1 MNLMRGR
8 ARAIWMAGLM
18 LIASPVIAR
27 PQAAPTLDDGAS
39 QLPAQDQPAPSDV
52 TRQDP
57 EPVADPPK
65 PLGTPS
71 AEAWQVI
78 NWVLATRDNNEK
90 PFMVID
96 KVAAEVFLF
105 DAKGEAIGASPALVG
120 MSVGDEATPGVADRE
135 LAHIPPKDRKTPAG
149 RFIAKFG
156 YAYGGRNVLWVDY
169 PSATS
174 LHAVMTIRNQH
185 RAERLKSPTPGDNRI
200 TYGCINVPK
209 DFYDHHVRPLFKG
222 TSGVVY
228 ILPETKSLNEVFLAM
243 PPAPQAAAAVQT
255 SANRR

>member
-1 MNLMRGR
+1 
-8 ARAIWMAGLM
+8 MAGLM
-18 LIASPVIAR
+18 LVASPAIAR
-27 PQAAPTLDDGAS
+27 PQAAPTDDDAAS
-39 QLPAQDQPAPSDV
+39 QIPAQDQPSPD
-52 TRQDP
+52 
-57 EPVADPPK
+57 ADPPK
-65 PLGTPS
+65 SPGTPS

-78 NWVLATRDNNEK
+78 NWVLATHDNNDK

-105 DAKGEAIGASPALVG
+105 DSKGETIGASPALVG

-185 RAERLKSPTPGDNRI
+185 RAERLKSPTPEDNRI

-209 DFYDHHVRPLFKG
+209 DFYDRHVRPLFKG

-243 PPAPQAAAAVQT
+243 PPASQAAAVVQT

>member
-1 MNLMRGR
+1 MRGH
-8 ARAIWMAGLM
+8 APAALMAGFI
-18 LIASPVIAR
+18 LIASPAVAR
-27 PQAAPTLDDGAS
+27 AQAAPTLEDPAS
-39 QLPAQDQPAPSDV
+39 QLPATEQLSSDVSQQDAPSPRDS
-52 TRQDP
+52 
-57 EPVADPPK
+57 APK
-65 PLGTPS
+65 AVETPS

-78 NWVLATRDNNEK
+78 NWVLATHDNNEM

-96 KVAAEVFLF
+96 KVAAELFLF
-105 DAKGEAIGASPALVG
+105 DSKGERVGNAPALVG
-120 MSVGDEATPGVADRE
+120 MSVGDEATPGVGDRE

-185 RAERLKSPTPGDNRI
+185 RLERLKSPTPDDNRI

-209 DFYDHHVRPLFKG
+209 DFYDHHVKPLFKG
-222 TSGVVY
+222 SSGVVY

-243 PPAPQAAAAVQT
+243 PPVPGERAAIQT
-255 SANRR
+255 SAAQR